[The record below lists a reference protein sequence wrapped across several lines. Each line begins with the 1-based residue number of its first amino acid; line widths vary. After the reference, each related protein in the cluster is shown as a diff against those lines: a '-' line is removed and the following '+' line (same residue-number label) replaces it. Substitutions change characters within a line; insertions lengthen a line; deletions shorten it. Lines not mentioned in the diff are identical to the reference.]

1 MIFRKFNRTN
11 SMNYFP
17 LKTRAALF
25 ALLAFSA
32 ACKKK
37 EEPIVIN
44 TAPVERRDI
53 TVSAQ
58 ANGTVEPINIVE
70 VKSKASGQ
78 IVRMPVDV
86 GSMVKPGDLLVQIDT
101 RDVQNQ
107 YNQALA
113 DLRSAQIQS
122 QVALTQRN
130 RARAL
135 FAEKIITAQENE
147 SAIIT
152 YSNAEASIVRARTN
166 LDLAKQRLED
176 ATVRAPVAG
185 TVIEKPVSLGQ
196 VITSATSGASGGTT
210 ILKMADLTQVRMRA
224 FVNETDIGNVRPGQ
238 VATVTVDA
246 YPDRRFT
253 GTVEKVEP
261 QAVVQQSVTMFPVL
275 VSLSNPDGSLKPGMN
290 GEVLMI
296 VEQRLGVLA
305 IPSDAVRSMREIAT
319 VAPTLGLDPDSVQAQ
334 MRAARANRF
343 GNREGAGGASSSTQG
358 ASAASPNAGGMSDSA
373 RAARR
378 AQRMQAGG
386 DTTRRFRQGGD
397 TTRRGQRGQFGG
409 GQAGGGAPGGGQFGG
424 GQFGGGRTGGTLN
437 VVFTRKDGKFT
448 AKPVR
453 TGVSDFDYTEVVSGL
468 VQGEQVALLGA
479 AALQAQR
486 QQRNEQL
493 RSRAGGVPGM
503 QQTPPAG
510 SARPGGTGGPGG
522 GGGNPNR

>member
-1 MIFRKFNRTN
+1 
-11 SMNYFP
+11 MNYFP
-17 LKTRAALF
+17 LKTRAALIAIM
-25 ALLAFSA
+25 ALA

-37 EEPIVIN
+37 EEPIIIN
-44 TAPVERRDI
+44 TAAVERRDI

-107 YNQALA
+107 YNQAAA
-113 DLRSAQIQS
+113 DLRSAQIQA

-130 RARAL
+130 RSRAL
-135 FAEKIITAQENE
+135 YAEKIITAQENE
-147 SAIIT
+147 SAIIS
-152 YSNAEASIVRARTN
+152 YANAEASIVRARTN

-176 ATVRAPVAG
+176 ATVRAPVFG

-210 ILKMADLTQVRMRA
+210 ILRMADLTKVRMRA

-238 VATVTVDA
+238 EATVTVDA

-253 GTVEKVEP
+253 GSVEKVEP

-290 GEVLMI
+290 GEVNMI
-296 VEQRLGVLA
+296 IEQRIGVLA
-305 IPSDAVRSMREIAT
+305 IPSDAVRTMRELATIAP
-319 VAPTLGLDPDSVQAQ
+319 ALGLNPDSVSAQ
-334 MRAARANRF
+334 MRAARGGRS
-343 GNREGAGGASSSTQG
+343 GNRGGTPGTGAQA
-358 ASAASPNAGGMSDSA
+358 NAGGGAQRSNAGGGGMTDSA

-378 AQRMQAGG
+378 AQRMQSG
-386 DTTRRFRQGGD
+386 DTSR
-397 TTRRGQRGQFGG
+397 RGQFGRG
-409 GQAGGGAPGGGQFGG
+409 GAGGAPATGGGMPGAGFAS
-424 GQFGGGRTGGTLN
+424 RGTMN
-437 VVFTRKDGKFT
+437 VVFTRKDGKFEPK
-448 AKPVR
+448 AVR

-468 VQGEQVALLGA
+468 VEGEQVALLA
-479 AALQAQR
+479 AAAMEAQR
-486 QQRNEQL
+486 QARNQQI

-503 QQTPPAG
+503 QQSPGAG
-510 SARPGGTGGPGG
+510 AGGTGTRPGGAAGAGGAGG
-522 GGGNPNR
+522 GGGPNR

>member
-1 MIFRKFNRTN
+1 MI
-11 SMNYFP
+11 YFP
-17 LKTRAALF
+17 LKTRAAL
-25 ALLAFSA
+25 LTILVLA

-37 EEPIVIN
+37 EEPIVIK
-44 TAPVERRDI
+44 TAAVERRDI

-107 YNQALA
+107 YNQAAA
-113 DLRSAQIQS
+113 DLRSSQIQA

-130 RARAL
+130 RSRAL

-147 SAIIT
+147 ATIIG
-152 YSNAEASIVRARTN
+152 YANAEASVVRARTN

-176 ATVRAPVAG
+176 ATVRAPVSG

-238 VATVTVDA
+238 IATVTVDA

-253 GTVEKVEP
+253 GSVEKVEP

-290 GEVLMI
+290 GEVLMVI
-296 VEQRLGVLA
+296 EQRVGVLA
-305 IPSDAVRSMREIAT
+305 IPSDAVRTMRELPTI
-319 VAPTLGLDPDSVQAQ
+319 APTLGLDPDSISAQ
-334 MRAARANRF
+334 MRAARANR
-343 GNREGAGGASSSTQG
+343 GGAASGAAAPADAGAQRGAGAGGAG
-358 ASAASPNAGGMSDSA
+358 LSDSA

-378 AQRMQAGG
+378 AQRMQSG
-386 DTTRRFRQGGD
+386 DTSRRGQFRQGGAGRPGGFAGAGAAGA
-397 TTRRGQRGQFGG
+397 TGG
-409 GQAGGGAPGGGQFGG
+409 GMPGGGFSS
-424 GQFGGGRTGGTLN
+424 RGTMN
-437 VVFTRKDGKFT
+437 VVFTKKDGKYE
-448 AKPVR
+448 AKAIR

-468 VQGEQVALLGA
+468 VEGEQVALLA
-479 AALQAQR
+479 AAAMEAQR
-486 QQRNEQL
+486 QARNEQI

-503 QQTPPAG
+503 QQQTPAG
-510 SARPGGTGGPGG
+510 GAGAAGGRPGG
-522 GGGNPNR
+522 GGGGPNR

>member
-1 MIFRKFNRTN
+1 MMFRKFNRTN

-25 ALLAFSA
+25 AVLALSA

-44 TAPVERRDI
+44 TAAVERRDI

-238 VATVTVDA
+238 AATVTVDA
-246 YPDRRFT
+246 YPDRRFM

-305 IPSDAVRSMREIAT
+305 IPSDAVRSMREIST
-319 VAPTLGLDPDSVQAQ
+319 VAPTLGLDADSVQAQ
-334 MRAARANRF
+334 MRAARANRGGF
-343 GNREGAGGASSSTQG
+343 GNRGAGGAAGADSTRR
-358 ASAASPNAGGMSDSA
+358 GG
-373 RAARR
+373 R
-378 AQRMQAGG
+378 QPG
-386 DTTRRFRQGGD
+386 DTTRRRRQPGD
-397 TTRRGQRGQFGG
+397 TTRRGQFGG
-409 GQAGGGAPGGGQFGG
+409 RPQGGAGQATPGGQFGG
-424 GQFGGGRTGGTLN
+424 GQFNGTRTGGTLN
-437 VVFTRKDGKFT
+437 VVFVKKEGKFS

-468 VQGEQVALLGA
+468 VEGEQVALLGA

-503 QQTPPAG
+503 QQTPP
-510 SARPGGTGGPGG
+510 PGGARTGGGPGG
-522 GGGNPNR
+522 AGGGGGPNR

>member
-1 MIFRKFNRTN
+1 
-11 SMNYFP
+11 MNYFP
-17 LKTRAALF
+17 LKSRVALVAIL
-25 ALLAFSA
+25 ALA

-37 EEPIVIN
+37 EEPIVID

-86 GSMVKPGDLLVQIDT
+86 GTMVKPGDLLVQIDT

-122 QVALTQRN
+122 QVSLTQRN
-130 RARAL
+130 RSRSL
-135 FAEKIITAQENE
+135 YAEKIITAQENE
-147 SAIIT
+147 AAIIS
-152 YSNAEASIVRARTN
+152 YANAEASVVRARTN

-296 VEQRLGVLA
+296 VEQRIGVLA
-305 IPSDAVRSMREIAT
+305 IPSDAVRSVREIAT
-319 VAPTLGLDPDSVQAQ
+319 VAPTLGLNPDSVQAQ
-334 MRAARANRF
+334 IRAARRNAFAGRN
-343 GNREGAGGASSSTQG
+343 GGGATSSTPGFAG
-358 ASAASPNAGGMSDSA
+358 ANQNGGAPMTDYA

-378 AQRMQAGG
+378 AQWMQ
-386 DTTRRFRQGGD
+386 RGGD
-397 TTRRGQRGQFGG
+397 TTRRGGRQGGDSTRRGQFAGG
-409 GQAGGGAPGGGQFGG
+409 GQPGGFAQQNGAGGQ
-424 GQFGGGRTGGTLN
+424 RTGGTLN
-437 VVFTRKDGKFT
+437 VVFVKKDGKWS

-468 VQGEQVALLGA
+468 VEGEQVALLA
-479 AALQAQR
+479 AAAMEAQR
-486 QQRNEQL
+486 QQRNDQI

-503 QQTPPAG
+503 QQTPAAG
-510 SARPGGTGGPGG
+510 SGSRPAGG
-522 GGGNPNR
+522 GGGGAGGGPNR

>member
-1 MIFRKFNRTN
+1 
-11 SMNYFP
+11 MNYFP
-17 LKTRAALF
+17 LKSRAALIVVL
-25 ALLAFSA
+25 ALS

-37 EEPIVIN
+37 EEPLAIN

-78 IVRMPVDV
+78 IVKMPVDV
-86 GSMVKPGDLLVQIDT
+86 GTMVKPGDLLVQIDT

-107 YNQALA
+107 YNQAAA
-113 DLRSAQIQS
+113 DLRSAQIQA
-122 QVALTQRN
+122 QVGLTQRN
-130 RARAL
+130 RSRAL

-147 SAIIT
+147 AAIIS
-152 YSNAEASIVRARTN
+152 YANAEASIVRARTN

-196 VITSATSGASGGTT
+196 VITSATSSASGGTT

-224 FVNETDIGNVRPGQ
+224 FVNETDIGNVHAGQ

-305 IPSDAVRSMREIAT
+305 IPSDAVRSIREIAT

-334 MRAARANRF
+334 IRASRRGGATANRT
-343 GNREGAGGASSSTQG
+343 GAGGAASSTSGTAGRTQNGG
-358 ASAASPNAGGMSDSA
+358 APMTDSA

-378 AQRMQAGG
+378 AQWMQ
-386 DTTRRFRQGGD
+386 RGGD
-397 TTRRGQRGQFGG
+397 TTRRG
-409 GQAGGGAPGGGQFGG
+409 GGGQFGG
-424 GQFGGGRTGGTLN
+424 GQPGATGQFGGSGGGTLN
-437 VVFTRKDGKFT
+437 VVFVKKDGKWI

-468 VQGEQVALLGA
+468 VEGEQVALLA
-479 AALQAQR
+479 VAALEATR
-486 QQRNEQL
+486 QQRNDQI
-493 RSRAGGVPGM
+493 RSRVGGVPGM
-503 QQTPPAG
+503 QQTPAAG
-510 SARPGGTGGPGG
+510 SAGARPAGG
-522 GGGNPNR
+522 GGGGPNR